1 MIIRVQKR
9 LHPRYKW
16 EVLCP
21 KKVFGKRI
29 RKPFKTKADAERE
42 KAKLMAKYQ
51 DETVAPLDPDLHLLL
66 ARFQNKLSVDQIE
79 SALLAKL
86 EEAGESTIS
95 FKEACARH
103 LEHLKRMQKR
113 DACGAEHVRDFRV
126 RMPKIDDWL
135 GNPDLKDIDKA
146 LLEEFV
152 DDQLEMPGHK
162 GMKSPR
168 TVKNYMAQISAV
180 INWAIEQGWTTKNV
194 TKEIKLGRYK
204 PEVHILKPGEV
215 SKLLTNAD
223 WAMRAWIM
231 FGAFGGCRSSEIRLL
246 RWEDVRL
253 EDNQFYIP
261 GKKNV
266 CAERWVTLTP
276 PLRDYCEQML
286 TPPANAEENWKRE
299 GLIMRGMYMSSII
312 RRREKLFKKA
322 GLSIPRNALRHSF
335 GSHHLVEYGNP
346 MVTAA
351 EMGHYSP
358 QTTFAYYRKAVR
370 ASQAEKFWAVRA
382 GAELEEAL

>member
-1 MIIRVQKR
+1 M
-9 LHPRYKW
+9 
-16 EVLCP
+16 
-21 KKVFGKRI
+21 
-29 RKPFKTKADAERE
+29 
-42 KAKLMAKYQ
+42 
-51 DETVAPLDPDLHLLL
+51 
-66 ARFQNKLSVDQIE
+66 
-79 SALLAKL
+79 
-86 EEAGESTIS
+86 
-95 FKEACARH
+95 
-103 LEHLKRMQKR
+103 
-113 DACGAEHVRDFRV
+113 
-126 RMPKIDDWL
+126 
-135 GNPDLKDIDKA
+135 
-146 LLEEFV
+146 
-152 DDQLEMPGHK
+152 
-162 GMKSPR
+162 
-168 TVKNYMAQISAV
+168 
-180 INWAIEQGWTTKNV
+180 
-194 TKEIKLGRYK
+194 
-204 PEVHILKPGEV
+204 
-215 SKLLTNAD
+215 LTNAD

-322 GLSIPRNALRHSF
+322 GISIPRNALRHSF